1 MEINVVALKI
11 NQSDVRKIMNTSQMN
26 RFHILW
32 STTLSTPY
40 IGDLVNSKH
49 FISYVHNFY
58 F

>member
-32 STTLSTPY
+32 STTLSSPY
-40 IGDLVNSKH
+40 IEDLVNGKH
-49 FISYVHNFY
+49 FISCVHNFY